1 MQGGETV
8 QITSQLG
15 ITQDT
20 EDATLQAQSS
30 GALTIAANRDG
41 THTVTVL
48 RDISSSA
55 LIQFGVFDY
64 TGQGGEGIGADQP
77 YLILDLNG
85 HTITGTS
92 IVISNLGNLIIR
104 DTSEGKTGRIVF

>member
-1 MQGGETV
+1 MQSRRAYRPLAILFAFVLMVVMAPMTVLAGSETV

-20 EDATLQAQSS
+20 DDATLQAQSS
-30 GALTIAANRDG
+30 GALTIAANGDG

-48 RDISSSA
+48 KDISSSA

-64 TGQGGEGIGADQP
+64 KMC
-77 YLILDLNG
+77 
-85 HTITGTS
+85 
-92 IVISNLGNLIIR
+92 IR
-104 DTSEGKTGRIVF
+104 DSQ